1 MLTRID
7 EAIRSIKTLPSTAD
21 YEAMI
26 YRLYVLEKIEKGRD
40 DVRNGRVFTQEEAMK
55 EAATW

>member
-1 MLTRID
+1 MITRME
-7 EAIRSIKTLPSTAD
+7 EAIRSIKTLPDTAD
-21 YEAMI
+21 YEAMM